1 MIREGGWGRGVLS
14 NLSNV
19 TLYSFPQHRFQYA
32 APCQINKESQTAHL
46 NLCSF
51 GSCRIIFA
59 MSSIISKSKMLLRG
73 CKSGANLQTNI

>member
-1 MIREGGWGRGVLS
+1 MLREGGGGRVLS

-19 TLYSFPQHRFQYA
+19 TLYSFLQHHSQYA
-32 APCQINKESQTAHL
+32 ASCQINKESQTAHL

-51 GSCRIIFA
+51 AFCRIIFA
-59 MSSIISKSKMLLRG
+59 TSSIISKSKMLLRG